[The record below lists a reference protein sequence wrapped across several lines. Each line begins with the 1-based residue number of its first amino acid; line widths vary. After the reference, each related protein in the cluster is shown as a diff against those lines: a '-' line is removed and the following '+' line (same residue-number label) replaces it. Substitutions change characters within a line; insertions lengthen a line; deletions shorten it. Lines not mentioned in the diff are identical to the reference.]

1 MPAMSAVRF
10 TGLRAPS
17 SVPDAATAEQLAQ
30 LERTL
35 AQPGNAAAVLR
46 QLRGLVTVDPGLKR
60 AWELGVQSFK
70 GLRYDYVPPP
80 NVQKALNEGRAAL
93 ADGDRS
99 TALRLARQLVSHDPE
114 LKQGWALGLATFE

>member
-1 MPAMSAVRF
+1 MPSLSAVRF

-17 SVPDAATAEQLAQ
+17 SIPDAATAEQLAL

-35 AQPGNAAAVLR
+35 AQPGTAATVLR

-60 AWELGVQSFK
+60 AWELGVQSFR

-80 NVQKALNEGRAAL
+80 NVQKALNDGRTAL
-93 ADGDRS
+93 AEGDRT

-114 LKQGWALGLATFE
+114 LKQGWELGLATFD